1 MTDGL
6 AHHSFSLKRQQ
17 IIKPCRAQLDR
28 AAFNAIGTVFNT
40 FWPQLATGFLDLCRI
55 VLSFQAICRIGIA
68 AGRSDL
74 KVRLSGVGFETL
86 PLSIGPDDDRAQASP
101 SQRRA

>member
-1 MTDGL
+1 MTDRL

-40 FWPQLATGFLDLCRI
+40 FWPQLATGFFGFMSDRPVIPGDLSDWNRSRAFR
-55 VLSFQAICRIGIA
+55 LESPPLWRRLRTA
-68 AGRSDL
+68 A
-74 KVRLSGVGFETL
+74 
-86 PLSIGPDDDRAQASP
+86 PDYRA
-101 SQRRA
+101 

>member
-1 MTDGL
+1 MTDRL

-40 FWPQLATGFLDLCRI
+40 FWPRLASGFLDLCRI
-55 VLSFQAICRIGIA
+55 VLPFQAICRIGIA
-68 AGRSDL
+68 SRAFEL
-74 KVRLSGVGFETL
+74 KVRRSGGVE
-86 PLSIGPDDDRAQASP
+86 PLQLTIVA
-101 SQRRA
+101 